1 MWVRRQRSYRPA
13 PHPSYGP
20 APVMARR
27 RRLSGRPVLLGL
39 AVGVLLTALLVQL
52 ISLANQVVNLRT
64 EIGVLEVNRDL
75 LEGQKAR
82 LTAEWSRRSARPVI
96 IARAAAE
103 LGLVAAATPDP
114 VIVCAG
120 ADDRSGTSI
129 WRRAWDRLGSGQT
142 VQAAEARTDGP

>member
-39 AVGVLLTALLVQL
+39 AAGVLLTALLVQL

-64 EIGVLEVNRDL
+64 EIGVLEANRDL

-82 LTAEWSRRSARPVI
+82 LAAEWSRRSARPVI
-96 IARAAAE
+96 VARAERE
-103 LGLVAAATPDP
+103 LGLIAAATPDP
-114 VIVCAG
+114 VIVCAV

>member
-1 MWVRRQRSYRPA
+1 VGATPTLL
-13 PHPSYGP
+13 PSRT
-20 APVMARR
+20 APVLRA
-27 RRLSGRPVLLGL
+27 GAGDGP
-39 AVGVLLTALLVQL
+39 TA
-52 ISLANQVVNLRT
+52 NLRT

-75 LEGQKAR
+75 LEGQKAC

-96 IARAAAE
+96 IARAAGE
-103 LGLVAAATPDP
+103 LGLVAAVTPDP

-120 ADDRSGTSI
+120 ADDRGRTSI